1 MRVPFPCRPLRFSL
15 TLFAAVTVAACN
27 GDSSNPLEVNGAATA
42 RSSSI
47 AVGQEIDIY
56 MQNIGPGVYTVPPT
70 LSGSAIEY
78 LTETT
83 PEPPDPGGVRQL
95 FHFKGVASGTTIITF
110 QSTGGFAP
118 STVVDTVNVR

>member
-1 MRVPFPCRPLRFSL
+1 MQKSIGILPLLSVLAAFTTDACHGTGTSPF
-15 TLFAAVTVAACN
+15 
-27 GDSSNPLEVNGAATA
+27 EVNGVVATSA
-42 RSSSI
+42 SI

-70 LSGSAIEY
+70 LAGSAIEY
-78 LTETT
+78 LEETT
-83 PEPPDPGGVRQL
+83 PEPSDPGGIQQL
-95 FHFKGVASGTTIITF
+95 FHFKGVATGTTIITF